1 MVQIINP
8 LTIVNTGGGGGLNSI
23 SITNKADYASAISLP
38 TTGVPQDGTLTVVTD
53 PVDSPYFVTSSN
65 EAVARVV
72 YSNGGYKLRLIGP
85 GTAIITA
92 YSGNK
97 SDTVTVTTTQATTA
111 ITTTNLPA
119 FCDKGSTYQMSVLTY
134 TPSSSYLNGVTW
146 SSSDTSVATVDQTGL
161 VTFVDIGSFSI
172 TATVNGYP
180 SIVST
185 KSASVIAKEADPDF
199 DAIHTMIQA
208 GTAEVS
214 YPVGS
219 ELSVKYSE
227 NGGTTE
233 YTMPWIVMGYRT
245 NVDVEV
251 NGTVTQMNVMDI
263 MPKYVNMTNVRYSR
277 NQNEMYTQITSASG
291 ETTAQDGYYYY
302 SSSNVPLNYETG
314 DTLDFSTY
322 PTIRKSTYNVD
333 TQTKANNLFS
343 NGDRRWEYSNART
356 WLNTTYL
363 SYYPASF
370 TNHLGKV
377 KVTTVYSA
385 YEYPGYTAGTIA
397 DTYDYFYCP
406 SKRELYGAVS
416 GATYTQTQYDN
427 EGVALPYWAQASGQS
442 SPSDNQ
448 TNINNA
454 RRRAAINQQTSYQNY
469 WLRSVYSA
477 SAYGEWCCCGSGY
490 VSYDIAYDSRRLAP
504 IAALI

>member
-1 MVQIINP
+1 MIIKNP
-8 LTIVNTGGGGGLNSI
+8 ITIVNTGGGGGLNSI
-23 SITNKADYASAISLP
+23 SITNKADYASSITLP

-53 PVDSPYFVTSSN
+53 PADSPYFVTSSN

-72 YSNGGYKLRLIGP
+72 YDNGGYKLRLIGP

-111 ITTTNLPA
+111 ITITNLPA

-134 TPSSSYLNGVTW
+134 IPASSAANGVTW
-146 SSSDTSVATVDQTGL
+146 SSSDNSIATIDQTGL

-172 TATVNGYP
+172 TATVNGYS

-185 KSASVIAKEADPDF
+185 KSASVIAKEANPDF
-199 DAIHTMIQA
+199 DTIHTMIQA
-208 GTAEVS
+208 GTAEAS

-219 ELSVKYSE
+219 ELNVKYSE

-245 NVDVEV
+245 NVDIEV

-263 MPKYVNMTNVRYSR
+263 MPKYTHMTNIRYSR
-277 NQNEMYTQITSASG
+277 EQSEMYTQITSASG

-314 DTLDFSTY
+314 DTLDFATY

-333 TQTKANNLFS
+333 TQTKANNLF
-343 NGDRRWEYSNART
+343 NHGDRRWEYSNVRT
-356 WLNTTYL
+356 WLNTTYF

-377 KVTTVYSA
+377 KITTVYSA
-385 YEYPGYTAGTIA
+385 FEYPAYTAGTIA

-406 SKRELYGAVS
+406 SNRELYGTVN
-416 GATYTQTQYDN
+416 GLYYTQTQYDN
-427 EGVALPYWAQASGQS
+427 EGVAPPYWAQASGQS
-442 SPSDNQ
+442 SPSNNQ
-448 TNINNA
+448 TYINNVRKKA
-454 RRRAAINQQTSYQNY
+454 VVNQQTNYQTY
-469 WLRSVYSA
+469 WSRSVYSSAA
-477 SAYGEWCCCGSGY
+477 STQFIINVNGNISNNNATGISK
-490 VSYDIAYDSRRLAP
+490 LAP
-504 IAALI
+504 FAALI

>member
-1 MVQIINP
+1 MVQIVNP
-8 LTIVNTGGGGGLNSI
+8 ITIVNTGGGGGLNSI
-23 SITNKADYASAISLP
+23 SITNKADYTSSISLP

-53 PVDSPYFVTSSN
+53 PVDSPYFVSSSN
-65 EAVARVV
+65 EAVARPV
-72 YSNGGYKLRLIGP
+72 YDNGGYKLRLIGP
-85 GTAIITA
+85 GTATITA

-97 SDTVTVTTTQATTA
+97 SDTVTVITTQATTA

-172 TATVNGYP
+172 TATVNGYS

-185 KSASVIAKEADPDF
+185 KSASVVAKEANPDF
-199 DAIHTMIQA
+199 DTIHTMIQA
-208 GTAEVS
+208 GTAEAS

-219 ELSVKYSE
+219 ELNVKYSE

-263 MPKYVNMTNVRYSR
+263 MPKYVNMPNVRYSR
-277 NQNEMYTQITSASG
+277 TQNEMYTQITSASG

-302 SSSNVPLNYETG
+302 STSNVPLNYQTG

-322 PTIRKSTYNVD
+322 PTIRKSTYNVS
-333 TQTKANNLFS
+333 TQTRANNLFT
-343 NGDRRWEYSNART
+343 NGDRRWEYSSART

-363 SYYPASF
+363 SYFPASF
-370 TNHLGKV
+370 TSHLGKV
-377 KVTTVYSA
+377 KITTVYSA
-385 YEYPGYTAGTIA
+385 YEYPAYTAGTIA

-406 SKRELYGAVS
+406 SKRELYGVVI
-416 GATYTQTQYDN
+416 GANYTQTQYDN
-427 EGVALPYWAQASGQS
+427 EGVAFPYWAQASGQS
-442 SPSDNQ
+442 SPSDSGTSIGNV
-448 TNINNA
+448 
-454 RRRAAINQQTSYQNY
+454 RRRAAINQQTSYQYY
-469 WLRSVYSA
+469 WLRSIYSSSAGYVWSCNTNGNIERYSA
-477 SAYGEWCCCGSGY
+477 NNS
-490 VSYDIAYDSRRLAP
+490 SRLVP
-504 IAALI
+504 LAALI